1 MKLGLSE
8 RQYKLVISEVVKNQE
23 IEEQGGPVNSKPE
36 AGTSAQQSG
45 GQGYPAVGKWESGLT
60 RGPGNQIG
68 VTKWSDVV
76 GASLKRGKAN
86 PLKEQILLTPA
97 INPVAVNNALN
108 PATDTPTEEKTAFWG
123 GKIPIPTDGSVT
135 YKLWSADE
143 TRSLSFK
150 GAFKD
155 GDFVFWPQEY
165 KNPKTGEVFTENEL
179 APDEGWLNTKFPT
192 GTIKQIKITD
202 GNKFYGIVLTKSS
215 QQTGWKLTNN
225 YLHNN
230 GSKYIPY
237 KPEDYIHIS
246 FTTNALKFLKENW
259 VIIGEVVLSIA
270 AGILTGGASLLVQAL
285 VQAGVTLAFAGT
297 VYALS
302 DQSSADTVGLV
313 TGIMIG
319 CLPFISYATK
329 LGLNGPLKGLA
340 KYGDELV
347 LAKNEDEIL
356 AIIGKFDEAEQ
367 ILVTRC
373 MKQIPKA
380 EFEKV
385 ISNKL
390 IQGFA
395 AQVKSG
401 KIVLSKIPGSQLRWW
416 KELLVEGGGAIPIA
430 VAGHAYSSLQ
440 ERKDAEKL
448 IIDAINLK
456 TKEPAPNSQSSAPTN
471 NQPVNNNKP
480 VDSDPLGIRKNK

>member
-1 MKLGLSE
+1 M
-8 RQYKLVISEVVKNQE
+8 QLVITEKQLRELSLQITANQAVT
-23 IEEQGGPVNSKPE
+23 EEDGDAAAAAPE
-36 AGTSAQQSG
+36 AGTSSDGDNKTGAS
-45 GQGYPAVGKWESGLT
+45 KWESGVT

-76 GASLKRGKAN
+76 GSSLKRGKAN
-86 PLKEQILLTPA
+86 PLGEQIFLTPA
-97 INPVAVNNALN
+97 INPVSVNNALN

-165 KNPKTGEVFTENEL
+165 KDPKTGEVSTENEL

-259 VIIGEVVLSIA
+259 ATIGEVVLSIA

-302 DQSSADTVGLV
+302 DQTSADTVGLV

-329 LGLNGPLKGLA
+329 LGLKGPLKGLA

-356 AIIGKFDEAEQ
+356 EIIGKFDETEQ
-367 ILVTRC
+367 IMISRC
-373 MKQIPKA
+373 LKEIPKA

-385 ISNKL
+385 IKSNLVRGFREKVVKKE
-390 IQGFA
+390 IQLA
-395 AQVKSG
+395 
-401 KIVLSKIPGSQLRWW
+401 KIPGSQLKWW

-430 VAGHAYSSLQ
+430 VGGFAYTSVE
-440 ERKDAEKL
+440 ERKKDEEAL
-448 IIDAINLK
+448 NRII
-456 TKEPAPNSQSSAPTN
+456 SGYN
-471 NQPVNNNKP
+471 NQNSNKS
-480 VDSDPLGIRKNK
+480 DSTQQVAKKVTSNKFGPGNPKQ